1 MALTKITGSGITADA
16 IDGTKI
22 ADDAVTVDELAN
34 SINTDIAT
42 GVTGN
47 TTANA
52 ALPKA
57 GGTMTGNIVLGTN
70 TIGGLKITTTATDN
84 IGLGTSAVDSITTGD
99 HNIGIGDDALTANT
113 EGDGNIAIGYQ
124 SLYTNAGG
132 DGNTALGYGSLKA
145 NTGGDYNTAVGNSAL
160 ANTTGGTDGN
170 TAVGWCALAGNL
182 SGSNNVAMGKGA
194 LYASTSSTGNTALG
208 YNTLISNLT
217 AAGNTAVGHEALF
230 ATTGANN
237 TAVGTNAL
245 EANIGGANN
254 IALGYLA
261 GDNITTG
268 DSNIIIGASI
278 DAPSAT
284 TDNQLNI
291 GGWIYGSGGNIG
303 IGVTTPTEALEVS
316 GNVTATGAI
325 EPAGDTA
332 AGDNAAI
339 GYTAAEG
346 LILTGQGSTNDVT
359 IKNDADADVISIPTG
374 ATNVTIAGV
383 VTATGFTIGSAAI
396 TEAELEILDGA
407 NVTTA
412 ELNLIDGGTAR
423 GTDALA
429 SGDGI
434 LINDGGTMKMTNV
447 DTVQTFMQTG
457 INTNLSADSSPQ
469 LGGFLDA
476 NGNYI
481 QTEKGGDIASAS
493 PTVIDTDGD
502 YFDVT
507 GTTNFSA
514 FNVAADRQFTLQFDG
529 ILTMTHH
536 ATNLDLPGEA
546 NITTAAGDVA
556 TFQSTAANQV
566 QCINYTRAD
575 GTAIVGTSDSTKLP
589 LAGGAM
595 TGTITNFTSTGIDDN
610 AAGATAI
617 TIDSSERVGI
627 GGASAGARLSVAGTA
642 LISDA
647 GAGSSPIFQVI
658 DTADTYVAQ
667 FESRR
672 NGSMPFINLYHQ
684 NPSPHAT
691 NDGFFIN
698 YKMTNN
704 AGTPEK
710 IGAASIGFQN
720 VSVTDG
726 AEEAKIR
733 FRTMSS
739 GTMADRVVINPA
751 GTVII
756 DQDTNNE
763 ALIIDSEST
772 SDWATKI
779 NAKYG
784 LYVEQDITSGYAA
797 EFKRNIDEGGSN
809 PLVYINDTHTAN
821 TQAAL
826 KVKQDGAGIGL
837 YLTQN
842 GNERAL
848 YINSESTSHD
858 AITVNGKYGC
868 RFEVDLSGG
877 RAAKFTRNL
886 AEAGTHPLV
895 VIADDHAS
903 NTQPALQ
910 IQQDGAGYG
919 ISIDQNGNSRALY
932 IDSEASSHAAIES
945 YSKWGIYIDQDISS
959 GRAAYFTRN
968 LDEAGASALVE
979 IRDNHTSNTQPALKI
994 QQDGAGYGL
1003 YIDQNGDAEALF
1015 IDSEST
1021 SDNAVKIFG
1030 KRGLYIYQDISGGR
1044 AARFER
1050 NLDEAGSA
1058 PLVAIADNHT
1068 SNTQPALQIQQD
1080 GAGYGLQI
1088 DQNGNNY
1095 GLYIDSEATSEN
1107 GIKVTGKYPLYA
1119 IQDISGGYAAHF
1131 DRNLAE
1137 AGSNPLVL
1145 IRDNHT
1151 SNTQPTLK
1159 IQQDGAAK
1167 GIYID
1172 QNGNDSGLR
1181 IDSAATSTYALQ
1193 IEADALTGGGT
1204 AYFYSNSA
1212 DTSTRNLVK
1221 INNDNAA
1228 ATGTTA
1234 LYVKQDSTGLAAD
1247 FNGGSG
1253 IRTSGVTFGTDSADA
1268 AHSLD
1273 DYEEGTFTGHI
1284 MVGNTNNTNN
1294 VYSAMYTK
1302 IGRMVTI
1309 WFHATMVNTTLGT
1322 GQVFI
1327 WTLPFAPG
1335 GSPSCCFISGNDDIN
1350 LTSTVGFINVHAQ
1363 LPLYKNSTSSTG
1375 SLSALTNSDMGTSGK
1390 ALKCTLSYVPYADI

>member
-22 ADDAVTVDELAN
+22 TDDAVTVDELAN

-566 QCINYTRAD
+566 QCICYTRAS
-575 GTAIVGTSDSTKLP
+575 GEPVVNVGGGNIVTTGALDS
-589 LAGGAM
+589 
-595 TGTITNFTSTGIDDN
+595 
-610 AAGATAI
+610 
-617 TIDSSERVGI
+617 
-627 GGASAGARLSVAGTA
+627 
-642 LISDA
+642 
-647 GAGSSPIFQVI
+647 GS
-658 DTADTYVAQ
+658 
-667 FESRR
+667 
-672 NGSMPFINLYHQ
+672 
-684 NPSPHAT
+684 
-691 NDGFFIN
+691 
-698 YKMTNN
+698 
-704 AGTPEK
+704 
-710 IGAASIGFQN
+710 
-720 VSVTDG
+720 
-726 AEEAKIR
+726 
-733 FRTMSS
+733 
-739 GTMADRVVINPA
+739 
-751 GTVII
+751 
-756 DQDTNNE
+756 
-763 ALIIDSEST
+763 
-772 SDWATKI
+772 
-779 NAKYG
+779 
-784 LYVEQDITSGYAA
+784 ITSGFGAIDNGTSNIRSATITAETAFVPAA
-797 EFKRNIDEGGSN
+797 SGGADLGTTSLEFNN
-809 PLVYINDTHTAN
+809 
-821 TQAAL
+821 
-826 KVKQDGAGIGL
+826 L
-837 YLTQN
+837 YLN
-842 GNERAL
+842 
-848 YINSESTSHD
+848 D
-858 AITVNGKYGC
+858 
-868 RFEVDLSGG
+868 SG
-877 RAAKFTRNL
+877 
-886 AEAGTHPLV
+886 E
-895 VIADDHAS
+895 I
-903 NTQPALQ
+903 
-910 IQQDGAGYG
+910 Y
-919 ISIDQNGNSRALY
+919 
-932 IDSEASSHAAIES
+932 
-945 YSKWGIYIDQDISS
+945 WGDDQDIILRQIGGGGTLEIKNTATADDSYPRLTLSTGDTDIAVNDLLGAIDFKAPDEGAGTDAIVAAAQVCAAAEGDFSSSNNAASLQFRTASS
-959 GRAAYFTRN
+959 GAATTKMKIKSDGDVHIIDGDIVF
-968 LDEAGASALVE
+968 EGAGNGICLGV
-979 IRDNHTSNTQPALKI
+979 TSNT
-994 QQDGAGYGL
+994 D
-1003 YIDQNGDAEALF
+1003 
-1015 IDSEST
+1015 
-1021 SDNAVKIFG
+1021 
-1030 KRGLYIYQDISGGR
+1030 
-1044 AARFER
+1044 
-1050 NLDEAGSA
+1050 
-1058 PLVAIADNHT
+1058 
-1068 SNTQPALQIQQD
+1068 SNT
-1080 GAGYGLQI
+1080 
-1088 DQNGNNY
+1088 
-1095 GLYIDSEATSEN
+1095 
-1107 GIKVTGKYPLYA
+1107 
-1119 IQDISGGYAAHF
+1119 
-1131 DRNLAE
+1131 
-1137 AGSNPLVL
+1137 
-1145 IRDNHT
+1145 
-1151 SNTQPTLK
+1151 
-1159 IQQDGAAK
+1159 
-1167 GIYID
+1167 
-1172 QNGNDSGLR
+1172 
-1181 IDSAATSTYALQ
+1181 
-1193 IEADALTGGGT
+1193 
-1204 AYFYSNSA
+1204 
-1212 DTSTRNLVK
+1212 
-1221 INNDNAA
+1221 
-1228 ATGTTA
+1228 
-1234 LYVKQDSTGLAAD
+1234 
-1247 FNGGSG
+1247 
-1253 IRTSGVTFGTDSADA
+1253 
-1268 AHSLD
+1268 LD
-1273 DYEEGTFTGHI
+1273 DYEEGTWTPQIYGATAGEGTT
-1284 MVGNTNNTNN
+1284 VDGQGEY
-1294 VYSAMYTK
+1294 VK
-1302 IGRMVTI
+1302 IGRMVNVTGE
-1309 WFHATMVNTTLGT
+1309 VNPFTDAVIDGGLYLGN
-1322 GQVFI
+1322 
-1327 WTLPFAPG
+1327 LPFAR
-1335 GSPSCCFISGNDDIN
+1335 
-1350 LTSTVGFINVHAQ
+1350 STVGSPDWTTFQPMVFYGMDVQ
-1363 LPLYKNSTSSTG
+1363 GSGFTYLYLAHTTAGVFKEVVSGLASVTLDTGDISS
-1375 SLSALTNSDMGTSGK
+1375 SLNLSAVKFSF
-1390 ALKCTLSYVPYADI
+1390 SYPT